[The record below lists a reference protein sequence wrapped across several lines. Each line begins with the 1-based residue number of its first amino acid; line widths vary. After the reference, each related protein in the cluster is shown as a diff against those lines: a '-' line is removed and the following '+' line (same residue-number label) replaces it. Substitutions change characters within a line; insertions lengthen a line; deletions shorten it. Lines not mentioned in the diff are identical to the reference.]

1 MASLNESERTEY
13 AVLMSRGR
21 DAERTSHFCWIASGV
36 AATVLLSWAI
46 AARRPPLMLP
56 VIFAVAYGFYT
67 TIHGRQQTRLIAGYV
82 KEFFEGRDAGGPQ
95 WFTRLGHLE
104 IMPGFSPSMSDWL
117 STGLA
122 NAVVVIAIVFASL
135 VDLSRARS
143 GATDSTITLWATSTP
158 PLNEKSAHARAPAG
172 SPSSRR
178 TPANPNPWINPKPK
192 AISARTSRP
201 LRDARMFSTPMKAM
215 VSAIAGSTIPGEGL
229 RMPRVA
235 RASVMLW
242 ATVKAVTILRSLVT
256 LPPRS
261 RRPTMKS

>member
-122 NAVVVIAIVFASL
+122 NAVVVIAIVFAWLFASAAPRGEL
-135 VDLSRARS
+135 YAGIVTGCGILFAIHSISETTRLRQSDAASFWRQVSTGPVEARRQ
-143 GATDSTITLWATSTP
+143 T
-158 PLNEKSAHARAPAG
+158 
-172 SPSSRR
+172 
-178 TPANPNPWINPKPK
+178 
-192 AISARTSRP
+192 
-201 LRDARMFSTPMKAM
+201 
-215 VSAIAGSTIPGEGL
+215 
-229 RMPRVA
+229 RVVV
-235 RASVMLW
+235 R
-242 ATVKAVTILRSLVT
+242 
-256 LPPRS
+256 
-261 RRPTMKS
+261 